1 LSEKSLLKLVLLI
14 QTITLALIVAG
25 ALYARSQLLV
35 LQEELEKT
43 ISNITKSF
51 EEISK
56 ILPKIDSTIDIVL
69 SLSESLAILENVKN
83 ILTLISGG

>member
-1 LSEKSLLKLVLLI
+1 MSEKSLLKLVLLI
-14 QTITLALIVAG
+14 QTITLALLVAG

-35 LQEELEKT
+35 LQKELEKT
-43 ISNITKSF
+43 ISNITRSF

>member
-1 LSEKSLLKLVLLI
+1 MSEKSLLKLVLLI
-14 QTITLALIVAG
+14 QTITLAFLVAG
-25 ALYARSQLLV
+25 ALYTRSQLLV
-35 LQEELEKT
+35 LQKELEKT

>member
-1 LSEKSLLKLVLLI
+1 MSEKSLLKLVLLI
-14 QTITLALIVAG
+14 QTITLALLVAG

-35 LQEELEKT
+35 LQKELEKT

-69 SLSESLAILENVKN
+69 SLSESLASLENVKN

>member
-1 LSEKSLLKLVLLI
+1 MSEKSLLKLVLLI
-14 QTITLALIVAG
+14 QTITLALLVAG

-35 LQEELEKT
+35 LQKELEKT

>member
-1 LSEKSLLKLVLLI
+1 MNEKSLLKLVLLI
-14 QTITLALIVAG
+14 QTITLALLVAG

-35 LQEELEKT
+35 LQKELEKT
-43 ISNITKSF
+43 ISNITRSF

>member
-1 LSEKSLLKLVLLI
+1 MNEKSLLKLVLLI
-14 QTITLALIVAG
+14 QTITLALLVAG

-35 LQEELEKT
+35 LQKELEKT

-56 ILPKIDSTIDIVL
+56 ILPKFDSTIDIVL

>member
-14 QTITLALIVAG
+14 QTITLAFLVAG
-25 ALYARSQLLV
+25 ALYTRSQLLV
-35 LQEELEKT
+35 LQKELEKT

>member
-1 LSEKSLLKLVLLI
+1 MSEKSLLKLVLLI
-14 QTITLALIVAG
+14 QTITIALLVAG

-35 LQEELEKT
+35 LQKELEKT

-56 ILPKIDSTIDIVL
+56 ILPKVDSTIDIVL

>member
-1 LSEKSLLKLVLLI
+1 MSEKSLLKLVLLI

>member
-14 QTITLALIVAG
+14 QTITLALLVAG

-35 LQEELEKT
+35 LQKELEKT

>member
-1 LSEKSLLKLVLLI
+1 MNEKSLLKLVLLI
-14 QTITLALIVAG
+14 QTITLALLVAG

-35 LQEELEKT
+35 LQKELEKT

>member
-1 LSEKSLLKLVLLI
+1 MNEKSLLKLVLLI
-14 QTITLALIVAG
+14 QTITLALLVAG

-35 LQEELEKT
+35 LQKELERT

-69 SLSESLAILENVKN
+69 SLSESLAILENIKD
-83 ILTLISGG
+83 ILTIISGG

>member
-1 LSEKSLLKLVLLI
+1 MSEKSLLKLVLLI
-14 QTITLALIVAG
+14 QTITLALLVAG